1 MPLLLVL
8 LLLLWSG
15 PAAAEAE
22 CVLEFGRDE
31 VQVAD
36 GELRVDLR
44 RKIRRECRG
53 VDVRSLRLDRVRI
66 VLDSERGRRDGR
78 PGGPRGGRGEMPI
91 YRFFSGRQHMVSDRP
106 DEGGARGYGQN
117 EGVLFSLYRREA
129 PGRRAV
135 YACFVPSQN
144 DHFLST
150 QSDCEGQRVERLI
163 GYVAVNDDGPA
174 KRALYRCYRGKS
186 RDHLMTTDTEECTR
200 NGYAVEPILGY
211 VP

>member
-1 MPLLLVL
+1 MPLVLVL
-8 LLLLWSG
+8 ILLLWSD
-15 PAAAEAE
+15 PAAAEVE

-31 VQVAD
+31 VQVVE

-44 RKIRRECRG
+44 RKVRRECRG

-66 VLDSERGRRDGR
+66 VLDSDLRGSDGRRGR
-78 PGGPRGGRGEMPI
+78 PRGGRGEVPI

-106 DEGGARGYGQN
+106 DEGGARGYDQN
-117 EGVLFSLYRREA
+117 EGVLFSLYPREA

-144 DHFLST
+144 DHFLSIR
-150 QSDCEGQRVERLI
+150 SDCEGQRVERLL
-163 GYVAVNDDGPA
+163 GYVAVRNDGPA
-174 KRALYRCYRGKS
+174 KRALYRCYRGKA
-186 RDHLMTTDTEECTR
+186 RDHLMTTNPDECTR